1 MLESLYE
8 TVDEFIPSEIGYVL
22 AVEDVAIDEN
32 DRLLIDLLALRVGA
46 VEFKGNEKTLP
57 HVIEREIRVAPG
69 DLFYW
74 PDVGADRRRLIQL
87 GFFQDVLPEVEFIP
101 GTADQVKV
109 TYRVEERRTGL
120 FSFGAGYSPGD
131 GFVGFVDVSE
141 ENFFGR
147 GQRVNVR
154 WE

>member
-1 MLESLYE
+1 
-8 TVDEFIPSEIGYVL
+8 
-22 AVEDVAIDEN
+22 
-32 DRLLIDLLALRVGA
+32 
-46 VEFKGNEKTLP
+46 
-57 HVIEREIRVAPG
+57 
-69 DLFYW
+69 
-74 PDVGADRRRLIQL
+74 
-87 GFFQDVLPEVEFIP
+87 IP

-131 GFVGFVDVSE
+131 GLVGFVDVSE

-154 WE
+154 WEFGRRKMTYDLGFFDPYFTGRPVSFGVNLYNRHQRDDAAEETAQTYGGDLTLGRPLGECTRGFVTLR